1 MGALAGWAS
10 WPLPDLSLGGHWVS
24 DGWTRRRATQPG
36 ASFLPQEII
45 LLFFFSI
52 YCQLFEAFLPGR
64 PFAVMLSQSCFLTC
78 RKVAEDLFSSGSQL
92 LLLLRGWDGHTCR
105 APDGVTNGSAW

>member
-45 LLFFFSI
+45 LLFFFFNI
-52 YCQLFEAFLPGR
+52 LPT
-64 PFAVMLSQSCFLTC
+64 V
-78 RKVAEDLFSSGSQL
+78 
-92 LLLLRGWDGHTCR
+92 
-105 APDGVTNGSAW
+105 